1 MTKVNTYLNFGGNA
15 EQAFNF
21 YKSIFGGEFSS
32 VVRFKDMPMEGVNI
46 SDEDKEKIMH
56 IALPIGND
64 VLMASD
70 APESLGFKVN
80 FGNNS
85 YISIHLESKQEADRL
100 FNALSK
106 DGAVEMPIAD
116 QAWGDYYG
124 SFTDKFG
131 VGWMV
136 NYSPPHE
143 E

>member
-1 MTKVNTYLNFGGNA
+1 MIKINTYLNFGGNA

>member
-32 VVRFKDMPMEGVNI
+32 LIRFKDMPMEGVEL
-46 SDEDKEKIMH
+46 SAEDQEKIMH
-56 IALPIGND
+56 ISLPIGSD

-70 APESLGFKVN
+70 APESLGYKVN
-80 FGNNS
+80 FGNHS
-85 YISIHLESKQEADRL
+85 YISIHPESKQEADRL
-100 FNALSK
+100 FDALSK
-106 DGAVEMPIAD
+106 DGEVEMAISD
-116 QAWGDYYG
+116 QAWGDYWG

-136 NYSPPHE
+136 SYSPPHQD
-143 E
+143 

>member
-1 MTKVNTYLNFGGNA
+1 MIKVNTYLNFSGNA
-15 EQAFNF
+15 EEAFDF

-32 VVRFKDMPMEGVNI
+32 FVRFKDMPIEGVNM
-46 SDEDKEKIMH
+46 SSKDGELIMH
-56 IALPIGND
+56 IALPIGTD

-85 YISIHLESKQEADRL
+85 YISIHPESKQEADRL
-100 FNALSK
+100 FNALSQ
-106 DGAVEMPIAD
+106 DGAVEMPISD
-116 QAWGDYYG
+116 QIWGDYYG

-136 NYSPPHE
+136 SFSPPHE
-143 E
+143 K